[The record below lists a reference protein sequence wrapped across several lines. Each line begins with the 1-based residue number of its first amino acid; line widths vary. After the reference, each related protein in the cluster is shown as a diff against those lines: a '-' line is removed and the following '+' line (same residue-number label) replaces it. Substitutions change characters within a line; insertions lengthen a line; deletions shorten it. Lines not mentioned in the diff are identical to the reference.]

1 MPCINGLINVPA
13 TVDMISYID
22 YVKVTFAY
30 ILGML
35 SIILQSAAGSE
46 IIDLILTVD
55 FYYFANWESYGQASG
70 FGIGP

>member
-55 FYYFANWESYGQASG
+55 FYYFANWESYG
-70 FGIGP
+70 